1 VTYIV
6 SGIYKWRREDAGEI
20 DKTQQQSAA
29 TVSKVS
35 TEFGKT
41 CHPNR
46 LSDAHVTQIACP
58 TRADIRF
65 LDFAIAAVGR
75 PQLEATT
82 EAEGLAG
89 WGRSALPAKWSPS
102 V

>member
-6 SGIYKWRREDAGEI
+6 SGIYKWRREDAEEI

-46 LSDAHVTQIACP
+46 LSDARRHTVLGF
-58 TRADIRF
+58 RHRGRRE
-65 LDFAIAAVGR
+65 AAAGSDDGGGKSCRVG
-75 PQLEATT
+75 QVCL
-82 EAEGLAG
+82 
-89 WGRSALPAKWSPS
+89 SS
-102 V
+102 